1 MKFKDKIVFVSGG
14 TGELGQSVVRRFLS
28 EGAQVVTSY
37 LSEAEKEK
45 FKHAI
50 QEFQPRVEFF
60 KANLVKENEVEAA
73 FFFIKERFHQL
84 DILCNVVGGYMEK
97 TQLTNLAE
105 RDWDFMMDLNLKSCF
120 FCTKH
125 GLRLM
130 QERNEGRIINVSA
143 MAGLTPEGGRGAYG
157 ISKGAVAL
165 LTKIAATEAKS
176 DSKSRITVNAI
187 APSILATSSNQG
199 WASTEEMASWVTLE
213 QATDTIT
220 YLASEE
226 ASAINGQIIGVYG
239 RK

>member
-1 MKFKDKIVFVSGG
+1 LKFKDKIVFVAGG

-28 EGAQVVTSY
+28 EGARVVTSY
-37 LSEAEKEK
+37 FSEPEKEA
-45 FKHAI
+45 FKLTI
-50 QEFQPRVEFF
+50 QKQYPEVEFF
-60 KANLVKENEVEAA
+60 RANLLKESEVEEA
-73 FFFIKERFHQL
+73 FNFIKEHFHQL
-84 DILCNVVGGYMEK
+84 DILCNLVGGYMEK
-97 TQLTNLAE
+97 TPLISLTE
-105 RDWDFMMDLNLKSCF
+105 RDWDFMLNLNLKSCF

-130 QERNEGRIINVSA
+130 QERKEGRIINVSA
-143 MAGLTPEGGRGAYG
+143 MVGLAPEEGRGAYG

-165 LTKIAATEAKS
+165 LTKIAAAEVKS

-187 APSILATSSNQG
+187 APSILTTSSNQG
-199 WASTEEMASWVTLE
+199 WASEEEMASWVTLE
-213 QATDTIT
+213 QATDTIA